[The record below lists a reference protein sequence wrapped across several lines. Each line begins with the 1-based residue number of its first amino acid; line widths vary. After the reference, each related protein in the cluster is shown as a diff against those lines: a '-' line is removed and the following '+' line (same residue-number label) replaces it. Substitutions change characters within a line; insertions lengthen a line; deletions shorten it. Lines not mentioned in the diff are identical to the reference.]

1 MLIIGYYIIHMKK
14 HTPSALLVIALLSC
28 NFYTVGQKLPNK
40 QEVSVYAPADIKI
53 DGKATEWNNQFQAY
67 NHAVET
73 WYTISN
79 DENNLYLVFRSNET
93 EVTQKIITGGITLTF
108 SPLDKKSQLTP
119 VSITYPVVPWMS
131 AQVDYLLKPSGPVK
145 DADVKF
151 LNKKI
156 NDQTKEIKIT
166 GVKTIPDGVVSVYN
180 DLGIKGAHLLDNQKN
195 YTCEMMLPLS
205 LIRDLIDDKGT
216 FAYRVQVTGID
227 VKTTIIVGGHSAGDP
242 AAPSADAVP
251 HGALYDS
258 SPTYFTSVY
267 TLAKKSDR

>member
-1 MLIIGYYIIHMKK
+1 MDNHIHQMKK
-14 HTPSALLVIALLSC
+14 HSPLAILIAALLGC
-28 NFYTVGQKLPNK
+28 NFSAIAQKLPSK
-40 QEVSVYAPADIKI
+40 QEASVYAPADIKI
-53 DGKATEWNNQFQAY
+53 DGKATEWNNTFQAY

-93 EVTQKIITGGITLTF
+93 EVTQKIITGGITFTV
-108 SPLDKKSQLTP
+108 SPIDKKSETNP

-156 NDQTKEIKIT
+156 NDQLKEIKVT
-166 GVKTIPDGVVSVYN
+166 GVKTIPDGAVSVYN
-180 DLGIKGAHLLDNQKN
+180 DQGIKGAHLLDNQKN
-195 YTCEMMLPLS
+195 YICEMTFPLA
-205 LIRDLIDDKGT
+205 LIKHLIDDKGT

-227 VKTTIIVGGHSAGDP
+227 VKTTIIVGGRSAGDP
-242 AAPSADAVP
+242 APPSADAVP
-251 HGALYDS
+251 HGLLYDS
-258 SPTYFTSVY
+258 SPTYFTSSY
-267 TLAKKSDR
+267 TLAKKP

>member
-1 MLIIGYYIIHMKK
+1 MTKHHLLAILIVV
-14 HTPSALLVIALLSC
+14 LLGC
-28 NFYTVGQKLPNK
+28 NFFATGQKLPNK
-40 QEVSVYAPADIKI
+40 QETSVYAPAEIKI
-53 DGKATEWNNQFQAY
+53 DGKATEWHDIFQAY

-93 EVTQKIITGGITLTF
+93 EVTQKIITGGITVAIG
-108 SPLDKKSQLTP
+108 SVDKKSELTP
-119 VSITYPVVPWMS
+119 VSITYPVVPWMN

-156 NDQTKEIKIT
+156 NDQLKEIKIS
-166 GVKTIPDGVVSVYN
+166 GVKSIPDASVSIYN

-195 YTCEMMLPLS
+195 YTCEMVLPLS
-205 LIRDLIDDKGT
+205 YIKHLIDDKGT

-227 VKTTIIVGGHSAGDP
+227 LKTTIIVGGRSSADP
-242 AAPSADAVP
+242 AAPSADAIP
-251 HGALYDS
+251 HGLLYDT
-258 SPTYFTSVY
+258 SPTYFTATY